1 MDHLQGKPGVRRTNG
16 QCEYIY
22 GTVLFFVLAFR
33 LDYSILFNMLFVSI
47 IRLFYVLFSKVEK
60 FLDNPGDKDVTVNK
74 VFTPEMFEKLEQR
87 MAAVGWKSVK
97 SYWENDFS
105 KRTIVEGFMKDETLG
120 SKRLAS
126 MPDRITNTINTA
138 DGKTVFRPTVINMVR
153 ISIVALL
160 LCRDIRITHSRSAR
174 TLHTIFLS

>member
-1 MDHLQGKPGVRRTNG
+1 LGLFKLINT
-16 QCEYIY
+16 
-22 GTVLFFVLAFR
+22 FFVSFVLHA
-33 LDYSILFNMLFVSI
+33 ILWP
-47 IRLFYVLFSKVEK
+47 KVEK
-60 FLDNPGDKDVTVNK
+60 FLDNPGDKDVTVDK
-74 VFTPEMFEKLEQR
+74 VFTTEMFDKLEQR

-97 SYWENDFS
+97 SYWESDFS

-153 ISIVALL
+153 YVYSSLISSLL
-160 LCRDIRITHSRSAR
+160 FRDIRITHSRSAR
-174 TLHTIFLS
+174 SYTISFLTV